1 MATNDDEYRTKLIR
15 AVEKVQAQ
23 RAEQE
28 FNSMSDD
35 ELMDFIVQG
44 WAPAG
49 TRLTTEQMEMI
60 LEHCK
65 AGEGSEPV

>member
-1 MATNDDEYRTKLIR
+1 MSDMRSKLIA
-15 AVEKVQAQ
+15 AVDHLQ
-23 RAEQE
+23 RQKARDQ

-65 AGEGSEPV
+65 TGSEPSPV